1 MPKIKSFRRS
11 PSEFLTSP
19 DKRKEK
25 TKRIIIVAIAVFVL
39 AITILFA
46 FPFLSGEKMFKK
58 EMQLDKEK
66 ALIISDL
73 HLDSNPRELNCI
85 GNYIE
90 ENEISYLI
98 INGDLFDKKH
108 SQRFTPKIFNQAY
121 KELGLKQT
129 SLEKIIYLLASH
141 YHDPKISKK
150 EVQEFTKDKKKV
162 LVFKGLLEL
171 KTQKEKINIS
181 HGDYL
186 LTAITTG
193 GASIISKLS
202 PNMMY
207 EKFFKSMLEIEEDE
221 WLIIGHTHVAGID
234 YESKVANTGSW
245 VNRVFPASD
254 TGILIKN
261 NPNSQNVSLITIPCC
276 ECN

>member
-1 MPKIKSFRRS
+1 MPKMKSFRRS

-25 TKRIIIVAIAVFVL
+25 IKRVTIVTIIVFVL
-39 AITILFA
+39 AITTLFA
-46 FPFLSGEKMFKK
+46 FPFLSEGKIFKK
-58 EMQLDKEK
+58 EMQLDKK
-66 ALIISDL
+66 KTLIISDL
-73 HLDSNPRELNCI
+73 HLDSNPRELSCI
-85 GNYIE
+85 RNYIK
-90 ENEISYLI
+90 ENKISYLI

-108 SQRFTPKIFNQAY
+108 SQRFTPKMFNKAY

-129 SLEKIIYLLASH
+129 DLEKIVYILAYQ
-141 YHDPKISKK
+141 YHDPKIPKK
-150 EVQEFTKDKKKV
+150 EIQEFTKDKKKV
-162 LVFKGLLEL
+162 LAFKGLLEL

-186 LTAITTG
+186 LSAVTTG

-202 PNMMY
+202 PNMIY

-234 YESKVANTGSW
+234 YKSKVANTGSW
-245 VNRVFPASD
+245 INRIFPASD

-276 ECN
+276 GCN